1 VHVLELERKVTRTER
16 LLTTT
21 LGRAPS
27 DDEIAEAAG
36 VPLRKLDELRS
47 WGRTVTSLDKPVGD
61 GDAEDTA
68 LGDVLPDEESDPLEE
83 LDISLRKDA
92 LERAIDDL
100 PDIEAEIVRLR
111 FGMTGEATEPCT
123 LDEAVRR
130 LGIPR
135 SRVRK
140 MEAQALA
147 RLARMREVAE
157 LR

>member
-1 VHVLELERKVTRTER
+1 MR
-16 LLTTT
+16 
-21 LGRAPS
+21 RAA
-27 DDEIAEAAG
+27 IALAAG
-36 VPLRKLDELRS
+36 ATLLL
-47 WGRTVTSLDKPVGD
+47 GACGD
-61 GDAEDTA
+61 PAA
-68 LGDVLPDEESDPLEE
+68 EESSAESSSASQPPE
-83 LDISLRKDA
+83 A
-92 LERAIDDL
+92 VPAV
-100 PDIEAEIVRLR
+100 PGIEAEIVRLR